1 MARRK
6 RLSQLKGSQI
16 VESKQSG
23 ERITVSEL
31 VWRVTHVK
39 EGMDSNEEW
48 LVVEDPSRVFVWER
62 PIKIDI

>member
-1 MARRK
+1 MTRRK

-23 ERITVSEL
+23 ERITVNEL

-39 EGMDSNEEW
+39 EGMDYNEEW

-62 PIKIDI
+62 PFKIDI

>member
-39 EGMDSNEEW
+39 EVMDYNEEW